1 MSNKNILQEIRCPL
15 FSIILPVYQ
24 NQDTLKQSVDS
35 VLCQNSQNYEII
47 LVDDGS
53 TDESKKICDEYAGQY
68 PQTISVVHKNN
79 EGPLKA
85 RIEGIRRAQGKY
97 LLFLDADD
105 TYVHGMLHKLE
116 TIIKSQK
123 PDIIIFNYYR
133 CYKNRKSELN
143 KPLYINGQIFVL

>member
-53 TDESKKICDEYAGQY
+53 TDESKKIWKQY
-68 PQTISVVHKNN
+68 RHC
-79 EGPLKA
+79 
-85 RIEGIRRAQGKY
+85 R
-97 LLFLDADD
+97 
-105 TYVHGMLHKLE
+105 
-116 TIIKSQK
+116 
-123 PDIIIFNYYR
+123 
-133 CYKNRKSELN
+133 
-143 KPLYINGQIFVL
+143 